1 MDAQEDIH
9 ARPRP
14 LAGLVSY
21 QDGAVVSRTLLKQ
34 PKGSLTLFAFD
45 EGQELSEHTVPHDAL
60 VHVLDGEVEITIA
73 GAAHHLE
80 QGDAIIMPGGQP
92 HAVKAVRRFKMMLAM
107 IRA

>member
-9 ARPRP
+9 ARPQP
-14 LAGLVSY
+14 FAALVSY
-21 QDGAVVSRTLLKQ
+21 QAGAVVSRTLLKQ

-60 VHVLDGEVEITIA
+60 VHVLDGDVEITIA
-73 GAAHHLE
+73 GTMHHLK

-92 HAVKAVRRFKMMLAM
+92 HAVKAIRRFKMMLAM